1 MQRDAAYL
9 ADILSAAA
17 DLREFMRAASF
28 EEFCSNKAL
37 RYAMLHALT
46 VIGEA
51 SSKISLELRERHG
64 EVPWQRVA
72 AVRHRIVHDYSRL
85 DFELLWQVVTVF
97 APELAEEVAVI
108 FRAEFPDIA
117 AGWPESQSGPAGS
130 CSED

>member
-1 MQRDAAYL
+1 MQRDAVYL

-17 DLREFMRAASF
+17 DLSEFMRAASF
-28 EEFCSNKAL
+28 EDFCSNKAL

-51 SSKISLELRERHG
+51 SSKISLELRERHR

-85 DFELLWQVVTVF
+85 DYELLWQVVTVF
-97 APELAEEVAVI
+97 APELAADVETV
-108 FRAEFPDIA
+108 FRAEFPDFA
-117 AGWPESQSGPAGS
+117 ASGPESGAAPTGS
-130 CSED
+130 PDGD

>member
-1 MQRDAAYL
+1 MQRDAVYL

-17 DLREFMRAASF
+17 DLSEFMRAASF
-28 EEFCSNKAL
+28 EDFCSNKAL

-51 SSKISLELRERHG
+51 SSKISLELRERHH

-85 DFELLWQVVTVF
+85 DYELLWQVVTVF
-97 APELAEEVAVI
+97 APELAEEVAII
-108 FRAEFPDIA
+108 FRAEFPDIS
-117 AGWPESQSGPAGS
+117 AGSPESQSGPAGS
-130 CSED
+130 RSEG